1 MGLEH
6 ARELATG
13 TTLLDYYV
21 VESKLG
27 EGGMGVVY
35 LVRNTTTGVSYAV
48 KRSKLT
54 DARAR
59 DSFLAEL
66 QTWIDLPPHPH
77 IVTCR
82 FFRTQDQDI
91 TIFSDYCEGGS
102 LSAWIAGGKLR
113 SLTQILDI
121 AIQFAWGLHAAHLCG
136 LVHQDVKPGNVL
148 MISDGI
154 AKVSDFG
161 LSRATPTTASD
172 APLVASAGMM
182 TRAYASPEQASGAGL
197 SRHTD
202 VWSWGV
208 SLLEMIIGEVLWH
221 SGVAVASSLD
231 SLTDES
237 DENPVLAER
246 LKPEIVAILRRC
258 FEPVPHE
265 RWNSLKEAA
274 DALIRI
280 YEQETGS
287 TYPRVLPI
295 ALPRSERRSR
305 GDAWDVEQLVRDV
318 LAAVGRKE
326 NISEFDAAA
335 SPTGMAVGRIRLM
348 EIALKWLEQPEQEDR
363 LAWLLFR
370 TRCLR
375 AKASFHFD
383 ANDIHG
389 CDQCLRDAISC
400 ITAASDLHT
409 DVEVLRTL
417 ANAHLE
423 RSLHL
428 QDANASEHAAEPAR
442 AAINIAQEQIRRSSS
457 GDVEWTEFLAR
468 AITAEANAV
477 SRSNDSRAA
486 LARYDDAIRILEL
499 LPASAQNRNSL
510 AINLQNKGNLL
521 CKLGR
526 PTDGIDALNRALH
539 VREALCAEDGG
550 SNFREDLGY
559 SLYNLAKAELE
570 AGQIERAALISERLV
585 QIRSEIADRNL
596 DDDAKLRLANA
607 LSLKAHIL
615 DLACDTKGALESA
628 VDAVLMTLT
637 LVVEHG
643 RNDITP
649 QLGAHL
655 NVFGM
660 IFGKLG
666 FGRRDNDSALVD
678 IVGKLFAHSAVN
690 AFDGDP
696 EFACCLSDYAMAL
709 VRLKRFTEAELY
721 LDKILASDKK
731 RYGVVSQE
739 AAMTLHNLGAC
750 HFQAK
755 SLAQAERYCTEAAT
769 MFRTCEAKQGYYAG
783 SIGLLAEIYSKSGR
797 EDEALEMFRRVIG
810 MVQSEHGF
818 EQELIAALIGMASL
832 LGQRGCMDEAVDALK
847 TAHATVCRTDGRES
861 LEGGRVA
868 DRLCL
873 LLARCGRSVEA
884 VPWFEEALER
894 AEVHFGLESEAVS
907 EIRKDFGRLLLDAG
921 AQAQSHGDSAN
932 AEHCFARATCM
943 AQALTDDVMEATA
956 MTNLGLMQRKNGKR
970 EQAVRTLEHAL
981 ALNQRVLGPEHPNTL
996 MCLSLYGVALV
1007 YAGLPVEALK
1017 CFEKGLMLAEHA
1029 CGKDSQEAR
1038 AFRQN
1043 YQQCLADLHKSRN
1056 AGS

>member
-1 MGLEH
+1 MPLEH
-6 ARELATG
+6 ARALAIG
-13 TTLLDYYV
+13 TALLDCYV

-35 LVRNTTTGVSYAV
+35 LVRNTTTGVAYAV

-113 SLTQILDI
+113 TLTQILDI

-136 LVHQDVKPGNVL
+136 LVHQDVKPANVL
-148 MISDGI
+148 MTSDGI

-161 LSRATPTTASD
+161 LSRATRETGFD
-172 APLVASAGMM
+172 IPLVASAGL
-182 TRAYASPEQASGAGL
+182 TPAYASPEQVSGARL

-208 SLLEMIIGEVLWH
+208 SLLEMLVGEVVWH
-221 SGVAVASSLD
+221 SGVAVAGALD
-231 SLTDES
+231 SLTDE
-237 DENPVLAER
+237 DNGPELAER
-246 LKPEIVAILRRC
+246 LSPQIVAVLRRC

-280 YEQETGS
+280 YEAESGS
-287 TYPRVLPI
+287 TYPRAIPV
-295 ALPRSERRSR
+295 ALPRSEQRPR
-305 GDAWDVEQLVRDV
+305 DDTWEVEQLVKEV
-318 LAAVGRKE
+318 LAAVGRKAD
-326 NISEFDAAA
+326 ISELDAAA
-335 SPTGMAVGRIRLM
+335 SSKGIAVGRIRLM

-363 LAWLLFR
+363 LAWLLFK

-389 CDQCLRDAISC
+389 CDRCLGEAISSL
-400 ITAASDLHT
+400 TAASDLHT
-409 DVEVLRTL
+409 DPEVLRTL

-423 RSLHL
+423 RSQYLH
-428 QDANASEHAAEPAR
+428 DANVPERAVEPAR
-442 AAINIAQEQIRRSSS
+442 SAINIARQQIRQSSS
-457 GDVEWTEFLAR
+457 RSTKWTEFLAR
-468 AITAEANAV
+468 GITAEANALTW
-477 SRSNDSRAA
+477 SENSHTAIG
-486 LARYDDAIRILEL
+486 RYDEAITILES

-526 PTDGIDALNRALH
+526 STDGIVALDRALQI
-539 VREALCAEDGG
+539 REALCAQDDG

-559 SLYNLAKAELE
+559 SLYNLAKALLE
-570 AGQIERAALISERLV
+570 AGQTERAALISERLV
-585 QIRSEIADRNL
+585 QIRSEIAARHR

-615 DLACDTKGALESA
+615 DLACDSKGALESA
-628 VDAVLMTLT
+628 VDAVLTTLT
-637 LVVEHG
+637 LVVERG
-643 RNDITP
+643 RDDVAP
-649 QLGAHL
+649 QLGANL
-655 NVFGM
+655 NVFGLV
-660 IFGKLG
+660 FGKLG
-666 FGRRDNDSALVD
+666 FGKRDNDPALVD
-678 IVGKLFAHSAVN
+678 AVGRLFEHSAVN
-690 AFDGDP
+690 AFNGDA
-696 EFACCLSDYAMAL
+696 EFAGCLNDYAMAL
-709 VRLKRFTEAELY
+709 VRLKRFGEAESNLKQF
-721 LDKILASDKK
+721 LAIDKR
-731 RYGVVSQE
+731 RYG
-739 AAMTLHNLGAC
+739 AASREVGMTLHNLGVC
-750 HFQAK
+750 HLQAD
-755 SLAQAERYCTEAAT
+755 SCAQAEHYFMEAAAI
-769 MFRTCEAKQGYYAG
+769 FRTLKTKQGYYAG
-783 SIGLLAEIYSKSGR
+783 SICMLAELFSRSGR
-797 EDEALEMFRRVIG
+797 EDQALELFRQASDIL
-810 MVQSEHGF
+810 QTEHGF
-818 EQELIAALIGMASL
+818 EREQIAALTGKARL
-832 LGQRGCMDEAVDALK
+832 LEKRGSADEAVEALKAAHTTACRTEGRDALD
-847 TAHATVCRTDGRES
+847 AGRI
-861 LEGGRVA
+861 A
-868 DRLCL
+868 DLLCL
-873 LLARCGRSVEA
+873 LLARCERFVEA
-884 VPWFEEALER
+884 VQWFDEALVC
-894 AEVHFGLESEAVS
+894 AEAHFGPQSETVRK
-907 EIRKDFGRLLLDAG
+907 IRKDFAHVLLDAG
-921 AQAQSHGDSAN
+921 AQAQSRGDSAN
-932 AEHCFARATCM
+932 AEQCFARATCM

-1029 CGKDSQEAR
+1029 CGKHSQEAHS
-1038 AFRQN
+1038 FRQN
-1043 YQQCLADLHKSRN
+1043 YQQCLADLSKSRN
-1056 AGS
+1056 VGS